1 MEPLVPGPP
10 DPARLSCEP
19 GDEDVVDVEEGE
31 AETGRV
37 QAGEDSEANVNGP

>member
-1 MEPLVPGPP
+1 MEPLVPDPP